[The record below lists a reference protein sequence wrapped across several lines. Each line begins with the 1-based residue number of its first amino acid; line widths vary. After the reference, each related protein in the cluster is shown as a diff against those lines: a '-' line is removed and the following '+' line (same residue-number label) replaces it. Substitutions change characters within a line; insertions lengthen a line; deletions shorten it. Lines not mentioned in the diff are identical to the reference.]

1 MYLHDNIALFYNFLQ
16 ESCATINSGH
26 HAHNLIYDSLLNDTK
41 KKNMEYDIL
50 IKHLHFM
57 FVKLADALIQS
68 TLTNEEY
75 NKQSS

>member
-41 KKNMEYDIL
+41 KKHEIW
-50 IKHLHFM
+50 HF
-57 FVKLADALIQS
+57 D
-68 TLTNEEY
+68 
-75 NKQSS
+75 

>member
-41 KKNMEYDIL
+41 KKTWNMTFWLNTYIL
-50 IKHLHFM
+50 CL
-57 FVKLADALIQS
+57 L
-68 TLTNEEY
+68 N
-75 NKQSS
+75 